1 MAHSLNKIKLNITNK
16 MSQESDTS
24 SNKSNSDNETD
35 DKTQALTTYSK
46 KSIFLYDKKCRTV
59 LHLGVLYRNLSKA
72 ATNAINLD
80 KITHKIQKMIDKN
93 QIYLRDVGPIILGIT
108 KIVVKKTFFLFKDIE
123 ELTNLRMNSKGQ
135 RNLIGRNNGNNS
147 EDNSEI
153 KEKDSRKKSK
163 KNLDSKKLL
172 GNEHEDTLAMN
183 INSLETEGLNNQNS
197 LAGTA
202 FKNKLRNANKLTDL
216 TFSKDIIE
224 LTNDDM
230 IRRTIQKMSKL
241 ENSDIKELV
250 STNKK
255 NKKDDTK
262 FDTENKNSKT
272 LKNLREMLLNK
283 NGGKNNSNLNLN
295 ELNMDY
301 SAHNFDGS
309 VNLDENNK
317 DVNNFFTVV
326 RSQIDNEN
334 NAPLD
339 NDNID
344 HNFDF
349 EINMNDFKD
358 ENNLYSNKK
367 YDINKDEIKKNL
379 KTKINKKSEYMN
391 YNAKLKYDDELEMK
405 YDTDF
410 DNDKIRKGKIKEME
424 KKLEVENMFKL
435 ENIQFNTNIFLF
447 DKNKLTGFSNEKYEY
462 LLPQF
467 LEAKDDENSEDNN
480 KEISLDSYSKLR
492 NDSNIASV
500 SKLSEK
506 NDIYRNERFT
516 SSNKKKI
523 SLGNFDSNN
532 ILMNNLSRL
541 SLDRNDFKGAKS
553 FIEKLNL
560 MDKENNNETNNENVN
575 INNDIDLIEQE
586 NDFEEKNN
594 EINLEENKKIKE
606 IKSNEE
612 IKEEEDAN
620 LLKEDLQKNVFS
632 KSKKKITFDKIR
644 EKLDNKEKFEEPKLF
659 YDLLL
664 LAQNGDVEIT
674 QSELMENKKIN
685 VSLNY

>member
-241 ENSDIKELV
+241 ENSDIKELI

-379 KTKINKKSEYMN
+379 KAKINKKSEYMN

-424 KKLEVENMFKL
+424 KKLEAENMFKL

-560 MDKENNNETNNENVN
+560 MDKENNNETNNDNIN

-586 NDFEEKNN
+586 NDLEEKNN

-620 LLKEDLQKNVFS
+620 LLKEDLQKNVFT

>member
-123 ELTNLRMNSKGQ
+123 ELTNLRMNSKDQ
-135 RNLIGRNNGNNS
+135 RNLMGRNNGNNS

-172 GNEHEDTLAMN
+172 GNEHEDTLALN

-424 KKLEVENMFKL
+424 KKLEAENMFKL

-467 LEAKDDENSEDNN
+467 LEAKDDENSEENN

-560 MDKENNNETNNENVN
+560 MDKENNNETNNENIN

>member
-123 ELTNLRMNSKGQ
+123 ELTNLRMNSKDQ

-424 KKLEVENMFKL
+424 KKLEAENMFKL

-560 MDKENNNETNNENVN
+560 MDKENNNETNNENIN